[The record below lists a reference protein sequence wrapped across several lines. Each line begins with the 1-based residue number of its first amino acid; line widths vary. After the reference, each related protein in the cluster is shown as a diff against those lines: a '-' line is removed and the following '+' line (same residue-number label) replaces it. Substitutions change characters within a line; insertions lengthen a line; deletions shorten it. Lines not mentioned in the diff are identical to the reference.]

1 MHHAMKL
8 SVLMGRTESEELNQE
23 YSSTSTGKLS
33 KYTCSDLTSLGE
45 WDLDLS
51 ITLFYGYSGDTD
63 GQSLLKA
70 NNAVERAQALSKF
83 YILPVTALRS

>member
-8 SVLMGRTESEELNQE
+8 SVLMGRTESEELNRK
-23 YSSTSTGKLS
+23 YSSTGKLS